1 MKKFFLLSLAAFSAA
16 SAYPQDSAQTDVI
29 YVNGDESQTV
39 NGTKCPG
46 WTITDPIAIP
56 LENGVFTIKVE
67 NFSNFHISTQKS
79 ANGVTDWNTDWNPN
93 QLSIEDA
100 TLQPCVEMNLIKST
114 AGFDNNN
121 AWNFTGGNFTFV
133 VAGDLK
139 TVKALP
145 DRIYLAGENGTVVN
159 GVTLGGWI
167 INPPAIVEKGDD
179 GDFHFSII
187 PAPNGNVSNQNISI
201 FKNGDDWGVWGA
213 GKYWAAI
220 VNEGVATPLNHSDGN
235 TTYPCISRYYNV
247 TVSGD
252 MSTITATPETPE
264 DAVVFLVGDFNG
276 WTMDVNDTKWQFH
289 KEDGK
294 YVIDTEIPG
303 NTPFKISARSWE
315 LSPVYYT
322 YGAQIDATDMGSDMT
337 WQWGTADNTTLADDF
352 KGKITLTPEPVE
364 PGKARTANV
373 MMVRDMNVGVGIV
386 SAETGQTE
394 YYNLQG
400 LRVDHPVKGN
410 LYIMKRSSRSQKVI
424 FK

>member
-16 SAYPQDSAQTDVI
+16 SAYPQGSAQTDVI
-29 YVNGDESQTV
+29 YVNGDASQTV
-39 NGTKCPG
+39 NGTTCPG

-213 GKYWAAI
+213 GKYSAAI
-220 VNEGVATPLNHSDGN
+220 MNEGVATQLNHSDGN
-235 TTYPCISRYYNV
+235 ITYPCISRYYNV
-247 TVSGD
+247 TVSDD
-252 MSTITATPETPE
+252 MSTVTATPETPE

-276 WTMDVNDTKWQFH
+276 WAMDVNDTKWQFH

-322 YGAQIDATDMGSDMT
+322 YGTQIDATDMDSDMT

-352 KGKITLTPEPVE
+352 KGKITLTPDPME
-364 PGKARTANV
+364 PGEDRTANV
-373 MMVRDMNVGVGIV
+373 MMVRDQHVGIGIV
-386 SAETGQTE
+386 SAETEQTG

-400 LRVDHPVKGN
+400 FRVDHPVKGN
-410 LYIMKRSSRSQKVI
+410 LYIMKRGCRSQKVI